1 MLIKEIEKIKL
12 NIEEEL
18 QRELMKETLPKD
30 KVDRVFS
37 MTKNMGNGL
46 KVVI

>member
-12 NIEEEL
+12 NIEEGL

-37 MTKNMGNGL
+37 MLKNIENGL